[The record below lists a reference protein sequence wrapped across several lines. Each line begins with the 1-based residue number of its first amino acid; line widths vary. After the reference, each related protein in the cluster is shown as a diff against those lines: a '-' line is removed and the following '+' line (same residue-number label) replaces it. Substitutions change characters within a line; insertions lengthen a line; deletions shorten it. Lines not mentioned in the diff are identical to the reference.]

1 MRRMDERPGPFDE
14 GFVAGL
20 VADLVRPVQQRVLEV
35 MAAPGPAGG
44 GGSFF
49 VDPERAQEC
58 IRGLRGVANYLGQT
72 ESLLDGAYFPPP
84 GADAVSVNVAIQAG
98 IMAGRA
104 AGFVAAWRTQ
114 LSQTAEGLE
123 QQLAAYRAVEEA
135 NRARLT

>member
-58 IRGLRGVANYLGQT
+58 IRGLRGVADYLVET
-72 ESLLDGAYFPPP
+72 EALMDQATFPPP
-84 GADAVSVNVAIQAG
+84 GADAVSVNIATQAA
-98 IMAGRA
+98 IMANRA
-104 AGFVAAWRTQ
+104 AGFVLAWRTQ
-114 LSQTAEGLE
+114 LEQTADGLE
-123 QQLAAYRAVEEA
+123 QQLAAYRATEEA